1 MRRWLV
7 VPLDRDTNPIAP
19 GFPRW
24 TYASARRTANLL
36 NTQRANLPEVYA
48 LPWHRWVVID
58 RRAR

>member
-24 TYASARRTANLL
+24 T
-36 NTQRANLPEVYA
+36 
-48 LPWHRWVVID
+48 WVVID